1 MDLNY
6 LYHRR
11 GESLFMAQRASC
23 EEARTAHLALARTYA
38 VRIAEA
44 RREQRTAAA

>member
-11 GESLFMAQRASC
+11 GESLVMAERASSA
-23 EEARTAHLALARTYA
+23 EARTAHLGLAAGYA
-38 VRIAEA
+38 DSIARA
-44 RREQRTAAA
+44 RREQRNAAA

>member
-11 GESLFMAQRASC
+11 GESLLMAVQATCEASR
-23 EEARTAHLALARTYA
+23 EAHLGLARGYVA
-38 VRIAEA
+38 RIAELH
-44 RREQRTAAA
+44 REQAADVA